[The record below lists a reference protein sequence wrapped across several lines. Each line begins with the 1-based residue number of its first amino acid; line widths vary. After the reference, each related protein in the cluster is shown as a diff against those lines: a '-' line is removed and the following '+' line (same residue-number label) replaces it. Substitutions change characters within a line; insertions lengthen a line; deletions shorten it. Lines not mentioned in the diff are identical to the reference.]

1 MHLLSAWRAI
11 AFKHK
16 ETHTVPA
23 ISLANVAYDKLRQAL
38 DNFHYVPG
46 DRFSEN
52 EVGAELGMS
61 RTPVREALVR
71 LQREGYISV
80 MPKLGW
86 VVNHLDFT
94 VFEQLYDVRAVLEC
108 SAVDWLV
115 SAPDLEQR
123 LSALTAQWCVAA
135 EERLDDMATVSRMDE
150 CFHMDLIAASGNQ
163 EMARIHRDIT
173 ERIRIV
179 RRLEFTRNYR
189 IDVTYEEHSRI
200 LQALLRRDGLQAKIL
215 LQKHIRVSR
224 DEVKNITLHTLQNA
238 RQKRPVMQ
246 AA

>member
-1 MHLLSAWRAI
+1 M
-11 AFKHK
+11 
-16 ETHTVPA
+16 TVC
-23 ISLANVAYDKLRQAL
+23 SLAQVAYEKLRHAL
-38 DNFHYVPG
+38 DNFHYIPG

-80 MPKLGW
+80 MPKMGW
-86 VVNHLDFT
+86 LVNSLDFS
-94 VFEQLYDVRAVLEC
+94 VFEQLYDVRSVLEC
-108 SAVDWLV
+108 AAVDLLV
-115 SAPDLEQR
+115 VAPDLAQR
-123 LSALTAQWCVAA
+123 LAALTQIWSISPVDRLTEMA
-135 EERLDDMATVSRMDE
+135 EVSRLDE
-150 CFHMDLIAASGNQ
+150 QFHMDLMAASGNL

-189 IDVTYEEHSRI
+189 IDVTYSEHDRI

-238 RQKRPVMQ
+238 RHKQRLTITG
-246 AA
+246 

>member
-1 MHLLSAWRAI
+1 MP
-11 AFKHK
+11 
-16 ETHTVPA
+16 VP
-23 ISLANVAYDKLRQAL
+23 SLANVAYDKLRQAL
-38 DNFHYVPG
+38 DNFQYVPG

-86 VVNHLDFT
+86 VVNALDFT

-108 SAVDWLV
+108 AAVDLLTADHDV
-115 SAPDLEQR
+115 ALR
-123 LSALTAQWCVAA
+123 LAHLSALWCVPVPQRLTEIA
-135 EERLDDMATVSRMDE
+135 EVSRHDE
-150 CFHMDLIAASGNQ
+150 QFHMDLMTASGNL

-173 ERIRIV
+173 DRIRIV

-189 IDVTYEEHSRI
+189 IDITYEEHSRI

-215 LQKHIRVSR
+215 LQKHVRVSR
-224 DEVKNITLHTLQNA
+224 DEVKNITLHMLQNA
-238 RQKRPVMQ
+238 RSKQPL
-246 AA
+246 ALIS

>member
-1 MHLLSAWRAI
+1 MTAA
-11 AFKHK
+11 
-16 ETHTVPA
+16 
-23 ISLANVAYDKLRQAL
+23 SLAHVAYEKLRHAL

-80 MPKLGW
+80 MPKMGW
-86 VVNHLDFT
+86 VVNSLDFA
-94 VFEQLYDVRAVLEC
+94 VFEQLYDVRSVLEC
-108 SAVDWLV
+108 AAVDLLIT
-115 SAPDLEQR
+115 APDLKDR
-123 LSALTAQWCVAA
+123 LAGLAHIWCVTPADRLK
-135 EERLDDMATVSRMDE
+135 EMTEVSRLDE
-150 CFHMDLIAASGNQ
+150 QFHMDLIAASGNQ

-189 IDVTYEEHSRI
+189 IDVTYEEHDRI
-200 LQALLRRDGLQAKIL
+200 LQALLRRDGLQAKVL

-224 DEVKNITLHTLQNA
+224 DEVKNITLHTLQNS
-238 RQKRPVMQ
+238 RKKIPLSL

>member
-1 MHLLSAWRAI
+1 M
-11 AFKHK
+11 
-16 ETHTVPA
+16 PP

-38 DNFHYVPG
+38 DDFQYVPG

-86 VVNHLDFT
+86 VVNALDFA

-108 SAVDWLV
+108 AAVDLLV
-115 SAPDLEQR
+115 VVPDLEQR
-123 LSALTAQWCVAA
+123 LSAVTAQWLVPP
-135 EERLDDMATVSRMDE
+135 EQRLSDMAEVSRRDE
-150 CFHMDLIAASGNQ
+150 GFHMALIAASGNL

-173 ERIRIV
+173 DRIRIV

-189 IDVTYEEHSRI
+189 IDMTYEEHGRI

-215 LQKHIRVSR
+215 LQKHIRMSR
-224 DEVKNITLHTLQNA
+224 DEVKNITLHMLQNA
-238 RQKRPVMQ
+238 RKNTPLAQ

>member
-1 MHLLSAWRAI
+1 MPPTSLS
-11 AFKHK
+11 
-16 ETHTVPA
+16 
-23 ISLANVAYDKLRQAL
+23 NVAYDQLRQAL
-38 DNFHYVPG
+38 DNFQYVPG

-86 VVNHLDFT
+86 VVNTIDFT
-94 VFEQLYDVRAVLEC
+94 VFEQLYDVRSVLEC
-108 SAVDWLV
+108 AAVDLLV
-115 SAPDLEQR
+115 AAPDLEQR
-123 LSALTAQWCVAA
+123 LGTVAAQWLRPIEQRLTDRV
-135 EERLDDMATVSRMDE
+135 EVSRLDED
-150 CFHMDLIAASGNQ
+150 FHIALLAASGNF

-173 ERIRIV
+173 DRIRVV
-179 RRLEFTRNYR
+179 RRLEFTHNYR
-189 IDVTYEEHSRI
+189 IDMTYEEHGRI

-224 DEVKNITLHTLQNA
+224 DEVKNITLHMLQSA
-238 RQKRPVMQ
+238 RKTTPLAQ
-246 AA
+246 AK

>member
-1 MHLLSAWRAI
+1 MS
-11 AFKHK
+11 
-16 ETHTVPA
+16 A

-38 DNFHYVPG
+38 DNFQYVPG

-86 VVNHLDFT
+86 VVNALDFA

-108 SAVDWLV
+108 AAVDLLIL
-115 SAPDLEQR
+115 APDLEQR
-123 LSALTAQWCVAA
+123 LQALTGHWLVPVEQRLADIAQVSSLD
-135 EERLDDMATVSRMDE
+135 ER
-150 CFHMDLIAASGNQ
+150 FHMDLLATSGNL
-163 EMARIHRDIT
+163 EMARIHSDIT
-173 ERIRIV
+173 DRIRIV

-189 IDVTYEEHSRI
+189 IDVTYEEHGRI
-200 LQALLRRDGLQAKIL
+200 LQALLDRDGLQAKVL
-215 LQKHIRVSR
+215 LQKHIRISR
-224 DEVKNITLHTLQNA
+224 DEVKNITLHMLQSA
-238 RQKRPVMQ
+238 RQKTALEL

>member
-1 MHLLSAWRAI
+1 M
-11 AFKHK
+11 
-16 ETHTVPA
+16 PA
-23 ISLANVAYDKLRQAL
+23 PSLAQVAYEKLRQAL
-38 DNFHYVPG
+38 DRFQYMPG

-80 MPKLGW
+80 LPKLGW
-86 VVNHLDFT
+86 VVNHFDFS

-108 SAVDWLV
+108 AAIDVLAGAADVDQRLQDLCALWCI
-115 SAPDLEQR
+115 APEQR
-123 LSALTAQWCVAA
+123 LSEMT
-135 EERLDDMATVSRMDE
+135 EVSRNDE
-150 CFHMDLIAASGNQ
+150 NFHMALIAASGNL

-173 ERIRIV
+173 DRIRIV

-189 IDVTYEEHSRI
+189 IDVTYEEHSAI
-200 LQALLRRDGLQAKIL
+200 LQALLKRDGLQAKNL
-215 LQKHIRVSR
+215 LQKHILTSR

-238 RQKRPVMQ
+238 RQKS
-246 AA
+246 AASAY

>member
-1 MHLLSAWRAI
+1 M
-11 AFKHK
+11 
-16 ETHTVPA
+16 PA
-23 ISLANVAYDKLRQAL
+23 ISLATLAYEKLRDAL

-46 DRFSEN
+46 DRFSES
-52 EVGAELGMS
+52 EVGNDLGMS

-80 MPKLGW
+80 MPKMGW
-86 VVNHLDFT
+86 VVNHIDFS

-108 SAVDWLV
+108 AAVDLLV
-115 SAPDLEQR
+115 CMPHL
-123 LSALTAQWCVAA
+123 
-135 EERLDDMATVSRMDE
+135 EERLQPLTALWCIPAEAQLRDMATVSHQDE
-150 CFHMDLIAASGNQ
+150 AFHMQLLQASGNL

-189 IDVTYEEHSRI
+189 IDVTYEEHRHI
-200 LQALLRRDGLQAKIL
+200 LQALLRRDGLQAKML

-238 RQKRPVMQ
+238 KQNRAFSEV
-246 AA
+246 

>member
-1 MHLLSAWRAI
+1 M
-11 AFKHK
+11 
-16 ETHTVPA
+16 PP

-38 DNFHYVPG
+38 DNFQYVPG

-80 MPKLGW
+80 MPKMGW
-86 VVNHLDFT
+86 VVNALDFT

-108 SAVDWLV
+108 AAVDLLV
-115 SAPDLEQR
+115 MAPDLAQRLSVLTALWLVPAEQR
-123 LSALTAQWCVAA
+123 LSNMA
-135 EERLDDMATVSRMDE
+135 EVSRRDE
-150 CFHMDLIAASGNQ
+150 GFHMDLIAASGNQ

-173 ERIRIV
+173 DRIRIV

-189 IDVTYEEHSRI
+189 IDMTYEEHGRI

-224 DEVKNITLHTLQNA
+224 DEVKNITLHMLQNA
-238 RQKRPVMQ
+238 RKNTPLAQ

>member
-1 MHLLSAWRAI
+1 M
-11 AFKHK
+11 
-16 ETHTVPA
+16 PP
-23 ISLANVAYDKLRQAL
+23 ISLANLAYDQLRQAL
-38 DNFHYVPG
+38 DNFQYVPG

-52 EVGAELGMS
+52 EVGTELGMS

-80 MPKLGW
+80 IPKMGW
-86 VVNHLDFT
+86 VVNALDFA

-108 SAVDWLV
+108 AAVDLLMM
-115 SAPDLEQR
+115 APDLEQR
-123 LSALTAQWCVAA
+123 LSVVTSQWLVPP
-135 EERLDDMATVSRMDE
+135 EQRLSDMVEVSRQDE
-150 CFHMDLIAASGNQ
+150 GFHMDLIAASGNL

-173 ERIRIV
+173 DRIRIV

-189 IDVTYEEHSRI
+189 IDITYEEHGRI

-224 DEVKNITLHTLQNA
+224 DEVKNITLHMLQKA
-238 RQKRPVMQ
+238 RRNMPITQ

>member
-1 MHLLSAWRAI
+1 M
-11 AFKHK
+11 
-16 ETHTVPA
+16 PP

-38 DNFHYVPG
+38 DNFQYVPG

-80 MPKLGW
+80 MPKMGW
-86 VVNHLDFT
+86 VVNALDFT

-108 SAVDWLV
+108 AAVDLLV
-115 SAPDLEQR
+115 MAPDLAQRLSVLTALWLVPAEQR
-123 LSALTAQWCVAA
+123 LSNMA
-135 EERLDDMATVSRMDE
+135 EVSRRDE
-150 CFHMDLIAASGNQ
+150 GFHMDLIAASGNQ

-173 ERIRIV
+173 DRIRIV

-189 IDVTYEEHSRI
+189 IDMTYEEHGRI

-215 LQKHIRVSR
+215 LQKHICVSR
-224 DEVKNITLHTLQNA
+224 DEVKNITLHMLQNA
-238 RQKRPVMQ
+238 RKNTPLAQ

>member
-1 MHLLSAWRAI
+1 M
-11 AFKHK
+11 
-16 ETHTVPA
+16 PA
-23 ISLANVAYDKLRQAL
+23 ISLATLAYEKLRDAL

-46 DRFSEN
+46 ERFSES
-52 EVGAELGMS
+52 EVGNDLGMS

-80 MPKLGW
+80 MPKMGW
-86 VVNHLDFT
+86 VVNNIDFS

-108 SAVDWLV
+108 AAVDLLV
-115 SAPDLEQR
+115 ASPNL
-123 LSALTAQWCVAA
+123 
-135 EERLDDMATVSRMDE
+135 EERLRSLTALWCIPEAERLSDMATVSRHDE
-150 CFHMDLIAASGNQ
+150 AFHMQLLQASGNL
-163 EMARIHRDIT
+163 EMARIHRDIS

-189 IDVTYEEHSRI
+189 ISVTYDEHQQI
-200 LQALLRRDGLQAKIL
+200 LQALLRRDGLQAKAL

-238 RQKRPVMQ
+238 KRNRAFSEV
-246 AA
+246 

>member
-1 MHLLSAWRAI
+1 M
-11 AFKHK
+11 
-16 ETHTVPA
+16 PP

-38 DNFHYVPG
+38 DNFQYVPG

-80 MPKLGW
+80 MPKMGW
-86 VVNHLDFT
+86 VVNALDFT

-108 SAVDWLV
+108 AAVDLLV
-115 SAPDLEQR
+115 MAPDLAQRLSVLTALWLVPAEQR
-123 LSALTAQWCVAA
+123 LSNMA
-135 EERLDDMATVSRMDE
+135 EVSRRDE
-150 CFHMDLIAASGNQ
+150 GFHMDLIAASGNQ

-173 ERIRIV
+173 DRIRIV

-189 IDVTYEEHSRI
+189 IDMTYEEHGRI

-215 LQKHIRVSR
+215 LQKHVRVSR
-224 DEVKNITLHTLQNA
+224 DEVKNITLHMLQNA
-238 RQKRPVMQ
+238 RKNTPLAQ

>member
-1 MHLLSAWRAI
+1 MTA
-11 AFKHK
+11 
-16 ETHTVPA
+16 T
-23 ISLANVAYDKLRQAL
+23 SLAHVAYEKLRHAL
-38 DNFHYVPG
+38 DHFHYVPG
-46 DRFSEN
+46 DRFSES

-80 MPKLGW
+80 MPKMGW
-86 VVNHLDFT
+86 VVNSLDFA

-108 SAVDWLV
+108 AAVDLLIA
-115 SAPDLEQR
+115 APDLSDR
-123 LSALTAQWCVAA
+123 LTTLTHIWSVAQADRLTEMSEVS
-135 EERLDDMATVSRMDE
+135 RLDE
-150 CFHMDLIAASGNQ
+150 QFHMDLIAASGNL

-189 IDVTYEEHSRI
+189 IDVTYDEHDRI
-200 LQALLRRDGLQAKIL
+200 LQALLRRDGLQAKVL

-238 RQKRPVMQ
+238 RQKRPLSL
-246 AA
+246 AE

>member
-1 MHLLSAWRAI
+1 M
-11 AFKHK
+11 
-16 ETHTVPA
+16 PA
-23 ISLANVAYDKLRQAL
+23 AASLASVAYETLRQAL
-38 DNFHYVPG
+38 DNFQYVPG
-46 DRFSEN
+46 DRFSES
-52 EVGAELGMS
+52 EVGQQLGMS

-80 MPKLGW
+80 LPKMGW
-86 VVNHLDFT
+86 VVNQLDFA

-108 SAVDWLV
+108 AAVDLLV
-115 SAPDLEQR
+115 AAPDLAHRLQDLTALWCIPAADR
-123 LSALTAQWCVAA
+123 LSEKSV
-135 EERLDDMATVSRMDE
+135 VSRHDE
-150 CFHMDLIAASGNQ
+150 DFHMALLQASGNL

-200 LQALLRRDGLQAKIL
+200 LQALLQRDGLQAKVL

-224 DEVKNITLHTLQNA
+224 DEVKNITLHMLQNA
-238 RQKRPVMQ
+238 KKKV
-246 AA
+246 ALALTE